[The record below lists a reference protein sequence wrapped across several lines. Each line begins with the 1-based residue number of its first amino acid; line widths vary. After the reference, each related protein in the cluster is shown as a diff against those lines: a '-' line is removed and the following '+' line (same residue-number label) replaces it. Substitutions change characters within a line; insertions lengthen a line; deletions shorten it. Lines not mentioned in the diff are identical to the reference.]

1 MLILRLVSFFPSS
14 GRHNLRAKSTH
25 VPVRHTRQHA
35 EERNEQPGAPP
46 HRPTIVA
53 SLPRRSFVEA
63 CGKYESISDLVY
75 RLKRQDVPKKQGNHY
90 NTPGGTNSSQGN
102 SYHYSNTNGSYYY
115 SNDNGSTYYSNP
127 GGKGTYT
134 APKK

>member
-1 MLILRLVSFFPSS
+1 M
-14 GRHNLRAKSTH
+14 
-25 VPVRHTRQHA
+25 
-35 EERNEQPGAPP
+35 
-46 HRPTIVA
+46 
-53 SLPRRSFVEA
+53 
-63 CGKYESISDLVY
+63 
-75 RLKRQDVPKKQGNHY
+75 RQDVPNKQGNHY